1 MKNFLNYLAENQKTY
16 EFRVKI
22 ANFDPNERMD
32 QIKAALEAYAVE
44 SVSTPKR
51 LPIMESDIDFPN
63 IKNCQVY
70 LLDAV
75 LKYPCNNDQVRA
87 VIAERAGIP
96 AANVFVVPKNHPEEL
111 WRWNESGESELREFK
126 QGEAVLDK
134 PYEDNPAATQAGKDY
149 ASFNSILKELSTPKE
164 DIAEG
169 KDDTPESNNG
179 KTTNELPQGNTSPVG
194 SNQNKIPSAK
204 KGQK

>member
-32 QIKAALEAYAVE
+32 QIKSALEAYAVE

-63 IKNCQVY
+63 IQNCQIY

-87 VIAERAGIP
+87 VIAERANIP

-111 WRWNESGESELREFK
+111 WRWNESGDSDLREFK
-126 QGEAVLDK
+126 QGESVLDK
-134 PYEDNPAATQAGKDY
+134 PYEDNPAAKKAGDDY

-179 KTTNELPQGNTSPVG
+179 KTTNELPQGTASPVG
-194 SNQNKIPSAK
+194 SKQNKIPSAI